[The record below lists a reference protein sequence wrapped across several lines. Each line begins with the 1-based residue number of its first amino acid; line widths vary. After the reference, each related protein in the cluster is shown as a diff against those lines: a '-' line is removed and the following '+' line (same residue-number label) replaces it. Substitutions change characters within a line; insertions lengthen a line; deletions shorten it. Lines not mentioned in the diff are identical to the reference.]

1 MSIERAREYLSKFG
15 MDVRIREFD
24 QSSATVELAAV
35 AVGVDGCRIAK
46 TMSFMTHEGPILI
59 VFAGDV
65 RVDNRK
71 YKDAFHIKAKM
82 LTPQEVHEL
91 IGHDIGGVC
100 PFGINDG
107 VVVYLDLSL
116 RRFETVFP
124 AAGSDNSA
132 VEMTPDELFRVSG
145 AAAWVDV
152 SKMAGAD

>member
-1 MSIERAREYLSKFG
+1 MSIERAREYLAKFG

-24 QSSATVELAAV
+24 QSGATVELAAV
-35 AVGVDGCRIAK
+35 AVGVEGCRIAK
-46 TMSFMTHEGPILI
+46 TMSFMTHDGPILI
-59 VFAGDV
+59 VFAGDA

-71 YKDAFHIKAKM
+71 YKNTFHVKAKM

-91 IGHDIGGVC
+91 IGHDVGGVC

-116 RRFETVFP
+116 KRFETVFP

-132 VEMTPDELFRVSG
+132 VEMTPDELFKVSG
-145 AAAWVDV
+145 ATAWVDV
-152 SKMAGAD
+152 SKIAETD